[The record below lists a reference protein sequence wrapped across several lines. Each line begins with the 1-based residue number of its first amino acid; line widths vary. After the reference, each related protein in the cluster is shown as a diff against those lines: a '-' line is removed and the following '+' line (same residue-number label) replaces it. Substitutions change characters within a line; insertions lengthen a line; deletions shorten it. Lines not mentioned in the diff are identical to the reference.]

1 MVAKKTICDIL
12 FSSSTIS
19 SVPTENGNTIFPYLY
34 TLLKFD
40 SLEMLSCLNEFFE
53 DLFLNEDPKLNR
65 QYLIEALIDIFEAN
79 DEQFTDFDK
88 CQLLIFIARNYP
100 KYSQFYDYQ
109 IQYYQ
114 MFSIDYVK
122 ISRNLFSWIVNWH
135 YRVYYLILNQKMNI
149 MWKNW
154 KWQNIIMY

>member
-1 MVAKKTICDIL
+1 M
-12 FSSSTIS
+12 
-19 SVPTENGNTIFPYLY
+19 
-34 TLLKFD
+34 
-40 SLEMLSCLNEFFE
+40 
-53 DLFLNEDPKLNR
+53 NEDPKLNR

-154 KWQNIIMY
+154 KWQNIIMC